1 VSFRHDA
8 AVRRLGLTLEYDGTD
23 FAGWQ
28 LQPAARTVQGVFE
41 EALREITGEARRFV
55 PAGRT
60 DAGVHARGQV
70 AHVDLESELGTPAL
84 ERALNA
90 VLPADVAVLEVRT
103 VPERFHARH
112 DARAK
117 TYVYRILNRP
127 MPSPLAS
134 RFTWHLRAELD
145 VAAMAAG
152 AALVLGTHDFSAFRG
167 APGGVPEDESPRRSL
182 ARLDVARRG
191 DEVHVAAEGR
201 SFLRHMVRNLV
212 GTLVEIGQ
220 GRRAPDE
227 MAKVLASLDRAQA
240 GPTAPAHGL
249 CLERV
254 LYDDP

>member
-1 VSFRHDA
+1 M
-8 AVRRLGLTLEYDGTD
+8 RRLRLTLEYDGTD

-28 LQPAARTVQGVFE
+28 LQPNARTVQAVLE
-41 EALREITGEARRFV
+41 EALLEITGERRRFV

-70 AHVDLESELGTPAL
+70 AHVDTETVLEPPAL

-90 VLPADVAVLEVRT
+90 VLPADVAVLEVRP

-112 DARAK
+112 DAVSKLYA
-117 TYVYRILNRP
+117 YRILNRP
-127 MPSPLAS
+127 MPSPLAA
-134 RFTWHLRAELD
+134 RFTWHLRAPLD
-145 VAAMAAG
+145 VRAMASGAG
-152 AALVLGTHDFSAFRG
+152 LVLGTHDFSAFRG
-167 APGGVPEDESPRRSL
+167 APGGPPEDENPRRSL
-182 ARLDVARRG
+182 DRLDVTRQG
-191 DEVHVAAEGR
+191 DEVRIEAEGR

-220 GRRAPDE
+220 GRRPADD
-227 MAKVLASLDRAQA
+227 MAKVLDSRERANA

-254 LYDDP
+254 LYDLGQP